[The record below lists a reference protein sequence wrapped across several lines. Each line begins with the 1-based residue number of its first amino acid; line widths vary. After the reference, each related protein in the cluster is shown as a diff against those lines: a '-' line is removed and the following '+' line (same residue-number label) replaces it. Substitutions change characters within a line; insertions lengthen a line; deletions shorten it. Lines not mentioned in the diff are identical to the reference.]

1 MKRKKYDEYSNIIN
15 QVEGYLYSRRE
26 VSSITNSVTSK
37 VKNLQLDR
45 MCNMVM
51 EQKKVASVKKVKALE
66 TAKAALLQKYQIG
79 LEKLDRETEAE
90 NVQQLMI
97 QQTISDISRDI
108 DRTVKTKS
116 IELSEKMDR
125 IKEQQQG
132 NNILSEKES
141 KRIESDL

>member
-37 VKNLQLDR
+37 VKNLQLDG

-51 EQKKVASVKKVKALE
+51 EQKKVASVKKVKTLE

-90 NVQQLMI
+90 NVQQLML
-97 QQTISDISRDI
+97 QQTINDISRDI

>member
-37 VKNLQLDR
+37 VKNLQLDG

-51 EQKKVASVKKVKALE
+51 EQKKVASAKKVKTLE

-79 LEKLDRETEAE
+79 LEKLVRETEAE
-90 NVQQLMI
+90 NVQQLMV

-141 KRIESDL
+141 KRIEIDL

>member
-1 MKRKKYDEYSNIIN
+1 MKRKKYDEYSNIID

-26 VSSITNSVTSK
+26 VSSITNSVTLK
-37 VKNLQLDR
+37 VKNLQLDG

-51 EQKKVASVKKVKALE
+51 EQKKVASVKKVKTLE
-66 TAKAALLQKYQIG
+66 MAKAALLQKYQIG

-90 NVQQLMI
+90 NVQQLML

-125 IKEQQQG
+125 IKEQ
-132 NNILSEKES
+132 
-141 KRIESDL
+141 